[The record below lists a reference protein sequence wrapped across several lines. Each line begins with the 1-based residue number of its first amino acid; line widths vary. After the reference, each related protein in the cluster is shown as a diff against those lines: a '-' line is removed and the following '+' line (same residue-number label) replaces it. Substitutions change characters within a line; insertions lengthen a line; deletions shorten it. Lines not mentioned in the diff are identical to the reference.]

1 MSNHRKQPGAQE
13 AGRPLDGELS
23 AGALDRDRRARYS
36 GYSYTYRAQGF
47 PTGPGRAPI
56 DGA

>member
-23 AGALDRDRRARYS
+23 AEALDRDRRARYS
-36 GYSYTYRAQGF
+36 GYSCTCKAPGS
-47 PTGPGRAPI
+47 PAGTGRASI